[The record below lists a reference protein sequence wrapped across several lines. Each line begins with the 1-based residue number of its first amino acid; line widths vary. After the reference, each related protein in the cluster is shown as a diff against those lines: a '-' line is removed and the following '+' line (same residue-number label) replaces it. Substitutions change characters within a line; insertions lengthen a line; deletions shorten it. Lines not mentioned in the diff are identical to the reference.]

1 MSKEKKIADIS
12 TSISMKRALEIYNVS
27 TEEELRKL
35 FDELYLQSQ
44 RGFWSKI
51 FIRFLIFIGFKKV

>member
-1 MSKEKKIADIS
+1 MKK
-12 TSISMKRALEIYNVS
+12 ALEIYNVS

-35 FDELYLQSQ
+35 FDDLYFQSQ

>member
-1 MSKEKKIADIS
+1 MSSNQKIQAVS
-12 TSISMKRALEIYNVS
+12 TPISMSRALKLYGVS

-35 FDELYLQSQ
+35 FDDLYFQSQ

>member
-1 MSKEKKIADIS
+1 MDKEKKIADIS
-12 TSISMKRALEIYNVS
+12 APISMKKALEIYNVS

-35 FDELYLQSQ
+35 FDDLYFQSQ